1 MNDEFFTANEL
12 KLIEVLK
19 KEELTKSQA
28 RLKGLDIS
36 LSFLNKCDC
45 HGILIYESDED
56 NYKKKFGII
65 SKN

>member
-36 LSFLNKCDC
+36 LSFLIERYPTLKTWHFYATRYKCDC
-45 HGILIYESDED
+45 HGILRLV
-56 NYKKKFGII
+56 
-65 SKN
+65 